1 MLTTFNQQ
9 PGSGFMAVLQVGNEP
24 GIFLYIHTTVSQC
37 YVPPSQ
43 IAFFV
48 WSTLYS
54 YLLYPYTCCCLGC
67 DVYPLDRKF
76 TLWLEREE
84 KEERYR
90 VFGVGT
96 YQLASEDQVNQEKRW
111 ILERLDKWAV
121 AKFNSGFVSMREGCA
136 AIVVPF
142 TPRYTDVV
150 MEDKS

>member
-1 MLTTFNQQ
+1 MNPEFSCTYYYCVAALCT
-9 PGSGFMAVLQVGNEP
+9 SISDS
-24 GIFLYIHTTVSQC
+24 IFCI
-37 YVPPSQ
+37 
-43 IAFFV
+43 
-48 WSTLYS
+48 
-54 YLLYPYTCCCLGC
+54 LLYPYTCCCLGC
-67 DVYPLDRKF
+67 DVYPVHRKF

>member
-1 MLTTFNQQ
+1 MFE
-9 PGSGFMAVLQVGNEP
+9 A
-24 GIFLYIHTTVSQC
+24 
-37 YVPPSQ
+37 
-43 IAFFV
+43 
-48 WSTLYS
+48 
-54 YLLYPYTCCCLGC
+54 LLSLPISCCSGC
-67 DVYPLDRKF
+67 DVYPLARKF
-76 TLWLEREE
+76 TLWLEGEE